1 MADEEHTTIITEPS
15 DRGGGGWFIGL
26 VLLLGI
32 ILAVIFFTGSMGTER
47 AKDTAITDAAQ
58 DVGAAAEKVGNA
70 AEKAVDKVDGK

>member
-1 MADEEHTTIITEPS
+1 MADEEHTTIITEPR
-15 DRGGGGWFIGL
+15 DRGGDGWFIGL

-32 ILAVIFFTGSMGTER
+32 ILAVIFFIGSMGTER